1 MFDGSRRVC
10 WSGKITDQLISAV
23 DKNLSF
29 PSDGNADVCQRLG
42 GRSD

>member
-10 WSGKITDQLISAV
+10 WSGEISDWR
-23 DKNLSF
+23 DKSVSF
-29 PSDGNADVCQRLG
+29 PSDGNADVCQRLR